1 MKFTKKLCH
10 ENLELY
16 GSIIISLSPG
26 SLIPPSSH
34 FETKLTLPLA
44 EIIFI
49 GVVTSLGLV
58 MAMALIV
65 FNIVWR
71 SNK

>member
-1 MKFTKKLCH
+1 MV
-10 ENLELY
+10 
-16 GSIIISLSPG
+16 SPSPG

-44 EIIFI
+44 EIVLI
-49 GVVTSLGLV
+49 GVVTGLGLV